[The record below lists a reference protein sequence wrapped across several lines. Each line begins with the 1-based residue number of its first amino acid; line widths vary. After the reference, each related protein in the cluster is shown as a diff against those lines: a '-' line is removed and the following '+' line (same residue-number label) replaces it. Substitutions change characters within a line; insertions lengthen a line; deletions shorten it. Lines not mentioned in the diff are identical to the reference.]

1 MQKLLF
7 FFCCL
12 CSALSLQGQGYN
24 ITVQLK
30 GYTGGTVYLGHYMG
44 KSTYVMDS
52 AQLNQQ
58 GTAVL
63 EGKETQPGGIY
74 LIVLPGKQRFFE
86 ILLDKE
92 TTFSIIA
99 DTSDLIRKTEFK
111 QSADNAL
118 FAAYNRYI
126 AGMADQMDE
135 VRRQLGAART
145 QLDTAKARAASEGIG
160 KKLQQYRTDIIAKH
174 PKTLLAAIFRAMRE
188 PEVPPMPK
196 KADGSL
202 DSTYPYRYYK
212 AHYWDD
218 VDLADGRLV
227 RTPVLEA
234 RLGRY
239 FNQLVAPV
247 PDSVI
252 AEADKLVARTKKDK
266 ESFKFMVWW
275 LTQTYESSQIMG
287 MDAVFVHV
295 VEKYY
300 VTNQA
305 YWVNEEQKEKIISR
319 AYTIAPNLIGQK
331 AAQLVLQDTSGR
343 RTSLY
348 DIKSKYTV
356 IVFWDPTCGHCIT
369 EVPKLD
375 SAYKA
380 SWKKQG
386 VTMLGVKTE
395 GTKEEW
401 SGFIRDKKLTGWI
414 HAWDPGYTSNY
425 RKFYDVYS
433 TPVVYL
439 LDANKKILAKR
450 LGVEQLD
457 GFLQREAG
465 EAAKRT
471 R

>member
-7 FFCCL
+7 FLCCI
-12 CSALSLQGQGYN
+12 CGPFSLHAQGYN

-44 KSTYVMDS
+44 KTTYVMDS
-52 AQLNQQ
+52 ARMDQQ
-58 GTAVL
+58 GVAVL
-63 EGKETQPGGIY
+63 KGKETQPGGIY
-74 LIVLPGKQRFFE
+74 LIVLPGKQRYFE
-86 ILLDKE
+86 ILLDKQQ
-92 TTFSIIA
+92 TFSIVA
-99 DTSDLIRKTEFK
+99 DTTDLAGKTEFRN
-111 QSADNAL
+111 SEDNAM
-118 FAAYNRYI
+118 FSAYNRYI
-126 AGMADQMDE
+126 ATMAGEMEQ
-135 VRRQLGAART
+135 VQRRTAAART
-145 QLDTAKARAASEGIG
+145 AQDTAAVRAASEAIG
-160 KKLQQYRTDIIAKH
+160 KKLQQYRSNVITTKSG
-174 PKTLLAAIFRAMRE
+174 TLLAAIFKAMRE
-188 PEVPPMPK
+188 PVVPPMPK
-196 KADGSL
+196 KEDGSL

-234 RLGRY
+234 RLSRY
-239 FNQLVAPV
+239 FEQLVAPQ

-252 AEADKLVARTKKDK
+252 AEADMLIAKTKKDK
-266 ESFKFMVWW
+266 ESFKFVVWW
-275 LTQTYESSQIMG
+275 LTKTYETSPIMG
-287 MDAVFVHV
+287 MDAVFVHL

-300 VTNQA
+300 VTGQA

-319 AYTIAPNLIGQK
+319 AYSIAPNLIGQK
-331 AAQLVLQDTSGR
+331 AAQLVLQDTASR

-356 IVFWDPTCGHCIT
+356 VVFWDPTCGHCIT

-375 SAYKA
+375 SAFKA
-380 SWKKQG
+380 SWKQRG

-395 GTKEEW
+395 GTREEW
-401 SGFIRDKKLTGWI
+401 TAFIRDKKLTGWI

-439 LDANKKILAKR
+439 LDENKKILAKR

-457 GFLQREAG
+457 GFLQREA
-465 EAAKRT
+465 ADSARKP
-471 R
+471 

>member
-7 FFCCL
+7 FLSCL
-12 CSALSLQGQGYN
+12 CGSLSLHAQGYN

-30 GYTGGTVYLGHYMG
+30 GYTAGTVYLGHYMG

-52 AQLNQQ
+52 AKMNQQ
-58 GTAVL
+58 GVAVL
-63 EGKETQPGGIY
+63 TGKEKQPGGIY

-92 TTFSIIA
+92 QAFSVVA
-99 DTSDLIRKTEFK
+99 DSSDLTGKTEFRN
-111 QSADNAL
+111 SADNAL
-118 FAAYNRYI
+118 FSAYNRYI
-126 AGMADQMDE
+126 ATMAAEMDG
-135 VRRQLGAART
+135 VQRRQAAART
-145 QLDTAKARAASEGIG
+145 ATDSAQVRAASEAIG
-160 KKLQQYRTDIIAKH
+160 KKLQQYRNDIIANH
-174 PKTLLAAIFRAMRE
+174 PKTLLAAIFKAMRE
-188 PEVPPMPK
+188 PVIPPMPK

-212 AHYWDD
+212 AHYWNDAN
-218 VDLADGRLV
+218 LADGRLV

-234 RLGRY
+234 RLNRY
-239 FNQLVAPV
+239 FTQLVAPV

-252 AEADKLVARTKKDK
+252 LEADRIIAQTKKDR
-266 ESFKFMVWW
+266 ESFKYVVWW
-275 LTQTYESSQIMG
+275 LTQTYETSPIMG
-287 MDAVFVHV
+287 MDAVFVHL

-305 YWVNEEQKEKIISR
+305 YWLTEEQKEKIISR

-331 AAQLVLQDTSGR
+331 AAQLVLQDTAGR

-375 SAYKA
+375 SAFNA
-380 SWKKQG
+380 RWKQQG

-401 SGFIRDKKLTGWI
+401 TAFIRDKKLSGWL

-439 LDANKKILAKR
+439 LDAQKKILAKR

-457 GFLQREAG
+457 GFLQRETSDS
-465 EAAKRT
+465 AKKAR
-471 R
+471 